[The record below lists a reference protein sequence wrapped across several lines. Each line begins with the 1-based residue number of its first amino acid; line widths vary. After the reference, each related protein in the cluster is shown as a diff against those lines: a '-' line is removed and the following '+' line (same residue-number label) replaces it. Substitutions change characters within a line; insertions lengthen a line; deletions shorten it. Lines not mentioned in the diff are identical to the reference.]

1 MHDLKIKTEQ
11 ELLETLL
18 RLLDKELQ
26 RLNTHTI
33 NMDVDYLPY
42 LLQETVRR
50 GLVKGISP
58 LGEQSEPSPPGNV
71 AVMLPPGNGFY
82 GSGDVLCRTPR
93 NMRVTLLELLGAE
106 IIDRPGRIAALLA
119 WENENNP
126 VKSTNVL
133 EMAGF
138 SAFAIQRSPIHEGY
152 VMLSKIE
159 ATLPST
165 IEQPGVAWI
174 RNEGTEEL

>member
-1 MHDLKIKTEQ
+1 MHDLKSKNEQ

-18 RLLDKELQ
+18 HILDKEIS

-33 NMDVDYLPY
+33 NPDMDYLPY

-58 LGEQSEPSPPGNV
+58 LGEQNAPASPGHK
-71 AVMLPPGNGFY
+71 AVLLPPGNGFF

-93 NMRVTLLELLGAE
+93 NMRVMLKDVLGLE
-106 IIDRPGRIAALLA
+106 IVDRPGRIAALLA
-119 WENENNP
+119 WESEDAP
-126 VKSTNVL
+126 VKSNVL

-138 SAFAIQRSPIHEGY
+138 SAFAIHRSPIHEGY

-174 RNEGTEEL
+174 RDEGTEEM